1 MTVLRW
7 QQNVH
12 RAPLNAPRLPFHQ
25 NPLQVKGQSAELT
38 SGFGQ
43 LQAAQAA
50 VEQQQA
56 ALAQQTAAL
65 EADRKAAK
73 AERAEAEAAA
83 QAAAQARLA
92 AAAEQRKA
100 GQERLASLR
109 AAEEA
114 REMQLRLAAQ
124 VRAAVAAGVPGAEQ
138 LWRQLAAAVGVAP
151 DALATEAAAHAAP
164 AVQQMAAAS
173 ASLSPPASPT
183 KPLSLA
189 PMLSHAA
196 VPQPPSAGVT
206 DDSSRYRAILADLE
220 GSIDRW
226 RAQLRAGE
234 PLTFGSGHL
243 GGASFFMPPSLAQP
257 AAAAPRAGPS
267 QVPAGDSKAGRV
279 EKGRPVEQ
287 AAEDAAE
294 APEAEEVEGSSPSS
308 TRAVQTAVSFIDVP
322 RAVRDA
328 YGGSS
333 SVPCSPAKGRR
344 GVAQATPAARPAS
357 AGPAVASK
365 ACGGSGSG
373 DSDSGSG
380 SPRIPAV
387 GQVRAVSS
395 SGLTLEAE
403 YSVAGSPRHSKPRKW
418 LKWKGSDSEPA
429 GEGQEAGKHSLAQH
443 SSGDMDGCGGKGS
456 WSRGIF
462 AFRRSVDGS
471 KQ

>member
-1 MTVLRW
+1 MSALRW
-7 QQNVH
+7 QRNKH
-12 RAPLNAPRLPFHQ
+12 RAPMNASVLPAHQ
-25 NPLQVKGQSAELT
+25 TPLQVKGQSAELT
-38 SGFGQ
+38 SGFGE

-65 EADRKAAK
+65 EDRKAAK

-83 QAAAQARLA
+83 QAAAEARLA

-124 VRAAVAAGVPGAEQ
+124 ARAAVAAEVPGAAQ

-151 DALATEAAAHAAP
+151 DALAAEAAAHAAP
-164 AVQQMAAAS
+164 AVHQMAAAS
-173 ASLSPPASPT
+173 APLSPPASPT

-189 PMLSHAA
+189 PVLAHAA
-196 VPQPPSAGVT
+196 APQPASAAVA

-243 GGASFFMPPSLAQP
+243 GCASFFMPPSVAQP
-257 AAAAPRAGPS
+257 AAAAPGAGS
-267 QVPAGDSKAGRV
+267 LQALVGDSKAGRAD
-279 EKGRPVEQ
+279 KGRPVEQ

-294 APEAEEVEGSSPSS
+294 VPEAEEVEGSSPSS
-308 TRAVQTAVSFIDVP
+308 TRAVQTSVSFIDVP
-322 RAVRDA
+322 RAVRDSCA
-328 YGGSS
+328 YGCAS

-344 GVAQATPAARPAS
+344 GLAHATPAARPAS

-365 ACGGSGSG
+365 ACG
-373 DSDSGSG
+373 GSG

-403 YSVAGSPRHSKPRKW
+403 YSMPGSPRHSKPRKW
-418 LKWKGSDSEPA
+418 LKWKGSDTEPA
-429 GEGQEAGKHSLAQH
+429 GEGQEAGKHSAAQH
-443 SSGDMDGCGGKGS
+443 STQRSGDMDGCGGKGS